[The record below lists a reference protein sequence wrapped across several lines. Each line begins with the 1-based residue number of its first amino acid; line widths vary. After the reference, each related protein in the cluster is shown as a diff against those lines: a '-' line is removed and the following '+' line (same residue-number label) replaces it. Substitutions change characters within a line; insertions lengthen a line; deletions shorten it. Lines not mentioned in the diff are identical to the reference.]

1 MLHVFF
7 RCLLFASSILFL
19 NATFLFPLLDS
30 LQSSSSFEVRT
41 DSGISTFTEPS
52 LSDFLTQQITKQKTH
67 KSSVAIS
74 FKSLVFEASLI
85 NSTDMLLNAF
95 NNIATSVNQK
105 LLNIATEIQFTL
117 QSQLSKE
124 IKFVFLFQY
133 LMINRLPQ
141 IPFNAS

>member
-30 LQSSSSFEVRT
+30 LQSSSSFVVRT
-41 DSGISTFTEPS
+41 DSGKSTFTESS
-52 LSDFLTQQITKQKTH
+52 LSELFTKRITQKT
-67 KSSVAIS
+67 SVAIS
-74 FKSLVFEASLI
+74 FKNLVFEPSPI
-85 NSTDMLLNAF
+85 ITTDMLLNAL
-95 NNIATSVNQK
+95 NNIATSVTQK
-105 LLNIATEIQFTL
+105 LLNITTEIQLTL

-133 LMINRLPQ
+133 LMINHLPQ